1 MSPQVTS
8 FKPNLV
14 DSPLAVQVSIALRS
28 HAEELLAEAEKL
40 PPAVL
45 AERVYE
51 LLRRSDV
58 NVEVT
63 LEPIATPPYLLVQ
76 RNPLR
81 LILVLRGKAYQVW
94 PELAPLRPPGFE
106 LIRI

>member
-1 MSPQVTS
+1 MPSTPS
-8 FKPNLV
+8 SKLDFV
-14 DSPLAVQVSIALRS
+14 DSPLALQASIALRD
-28 HAEELLAEAEKL
+28 HMKDLLAEAEKL

-45 AERVYE
+45 AERIYE

-63 LEPIATPPYLLVQ
+63 PEPIATPPYLLVQ

>member
-1 MSPQVTS
+1 
-8 FKPNLV
+8 
-14 DSPLAVQVSIALRS
+14 VQVSIALRN
-28 HAEELLAEAEKL
+28 HMKELLAEAEKL

-45 AERVYE
+45 AERIYE

-76 RNPLR
+76 RSPLR

-94 PELAPLRPPGFE
+94 PELTPLRPPQFE
-106 LIRI
+106 LTKI

>member
-1 MSPQVTS
+1 MAPTLSS
-8 FKPNLV
+8 KLDFV
-14 DSPLAVQVSIALRS
+14 DSPLALQVSIVLRNRMK
-28 HAEELLAEAEKL
+28 ELLAEAEKL
-40 PPAVL
+40 PPAAL
-45 AERVYE
+45 AERIYE

-63 LEPIATPPYLLVQ
+63 LEPIATPPYLLVH